1 MTGRE
6 RALLDAAEEVVTR
19 WAVYRMSGGLQ
30 GGCGLPEALQV
41 LSRACDAYEPEE
53 INPAS
58 GTP

>member
-1 MTGRE
+1 MTDRE

-19 WAVYRMSGGLQ
+19 WAIYRITEGSQ
-30 GGCGLPEALQV
+30 GGCGLPEALQA

-58 GTP
+58 STP